1 MPVTIYHNPRCSK
14 SRETLQLIRESGFQ
28 PRIIEYMESPPSVET
43 LTELLKKLGMQASEL
58 VRRNES
64 VFREMNLAA
73 ADEQALIEA
82 MSREPRLIQRPIV
95 VRGRQARLGRP
106 PEDVLELLE

>member
-28 PRIIEYMESPPSVET
+28 PHIIEYMDSPPSVET
-43 LTELLKKLGMQASEL
+43 LRDLLKKLGMQASDL
-58 VRRNES
+58 VRHNETA
-64 VFREMNLAA
+64 FRDMKLAS
-73 ADEQALIEA
+73 ADEQTLIEA

-106 PEDVLELLE
+106 PEDVLEILE

>member
-28 PRIIEYMESPPSVET
+28 PHIIEYMDSPPSVET
-43 LTELLKKLGMQASEL
+43 LRDLLKKLGMQAGDL
-58 VRRNES
+58 VRRKETA
-64 VFREMNLAA
+64 FRDMKLAS
-73 ADEQALIEA
+73 ADEQTLIEA

-106 PEDVLELLE
+106 PEDVLEILE